1 MPGKKCGHESGYFTI
16 HPERR
21 WRWLGQDGG
30 LGGREGRIHIPSI
43 VQIEPAWL
51 TSCLWGYRNER
62 HKPAPQEAHDLVDR
76 VGRGNAVEKSQST
89 ALTQV
94 STRSSDSSA
103 HPDVV
108 PSDAIT
114 CSQAASPMG
123 QGKCCPA
130 LFDCHPGLPKE
141 VTAPSC
147 FPLKCF
153 FNLTLLNARDPGT
166 RSIVTNIDTWQSLV

>member
-1 MPGKKCGHESGYFTI
+1 MERTI
-16 HPERR
+16 NRLNLWPCQNILPRAGEEMWSLVRLLHIPPREEMTVAGPR
-21 WRWLGQDGG
+21 WRPWRQ
-30 LGGREGRIHIPSI
+30 RRRIHITSMVRDRTSLADFMPLGRQKRKTQTWPSGSSWSSG
-43 VQIEPAWL
+43 Q
-51 TSCLWGYRNER
+51 
-62 HKPAPQEAHDLVDR
+62 R
-76 VGRGNAVEKSQST
+76 VGRGNAVEKSRST

-114 CSQAASPMG
+114 CSQAPSPVG

-141 VTAPSC
+141 VTAVSC
-147 FPLKCF
+147 FPLKIF
-153 FNLTLLNARDPGT
+153 
-166 RSIVTNIDTWQSLV
+166 